1 MKITYTRPAASSV
14 HMTTER
20 HAYGLAG
27 ILNASNVPADSCEA
41 VAAWLR
47 EHGQDDLAARAI
59 ADVLAD
65 DPDRA
70 HDSELPVGDL
80 YEAAE
85 YEAAQFLP
93 LEVGQWTPDQ
103 RRPTPDWFTSAAYN
117 VAGLSHWRSGWD
129 SEAWAEHEA
138 RCVRRRARHDI
149 EWLWADDGSLRG
161 QAAVLRNHA
170 KAIDPEAVEAA
181 RAEKIAAIAA
191 KLTAKREKQASKPR
205 GRLAAMRAM

>member
-1 MKITYTRPAASSV
+1 
-14 HMTTER
+14 MTAER

-27 ILNASNVPADSCEA
+27 ILSSANTPADSREA
-41 VAAWLR
+41 VTAWLR
-47 EHGQDDLAARAI
+47 EHGSDDLSALAI

-93 LEVGQWTPDQ
+93 LEIGQWTPDQ
-103 RRPTPDWFTSAAYN
+103 RRPAPDWFTSAAYN
-117 VAGLSHWRSGWD
+117 VSGLSHWRNGWN
-129 SEAWAEHEA
+129 SAAWAEHEA
-138 RCVRRRARHDI
+138 RCIRKRARHDI

-161 QAAVLRNHA
+161 MDAAMRNHA
-170 KAIDPEAVEAA
+170 KATDPEAVEVA
-181 RAEKIAAIAA
+181 RAEKIAAITA
-191 KLTAKREKQASKPR
+191 KLTLKREKQASKPR
-205 GRLAAMRAM
+205 GRLVAMRSK

>member
-1 MKITYTRPAASSV
+1 MKITYSRPAASSV
-14 HMTTER
+14 YMTAER
-20 HAYGLAG
+20 HQYGLAG
-27 ILNASNVPADSCEA
+27 ILNSANTPADSREA

-47 EHGQDDLAARAI
+47 EHGSDDLSALAI

-80 YEAAE
+80 FEAAE

-103 RRPTPDWFTSAAYN
+103 RRPAPDWATSAAYN
-117 VAGLSHWRSGWD
+117 VSGLSHWRNGWD
-129 SEAWAEHEA
+129 SAAWVEHEA
-138 RCVRRRARHDI
+138 RCSRKRARHDI

-170 KAIDPEAVEAA
+170 KATDPAAVEAA
-181 RAEKIAAIAA
+181 RAEKIAAITA
-191 KLTAKREKQASKPR
+191 KLEAKREKQASKPR
-205 GRLAAMRAM
+205 GRLSAMRSK